1 MNFKLDILDL
11 YIFLLVLVI
20 LDPQITSLG
29 GSLPDIDIIIGHTRF
44 GDNGQCLSDIKL
56 QQFDAPAVENGYNV
70 LDAAVLCGYLDC
82 SW

>member
-44 GDNGQCLSDIKL
+44 GNNG
-56 QQFDAPAVENGYNV
+56 
-70 LDAAVLCGYLDC
+70 
-82 SW
+82 